1 MSIHSDSIRILAV
14 DDHALLRDGIAS
26 LVNSQADM
34 RVVAEASSGR
44 EAIDRFREHRPDVT
58 LMDLRMPDMDGI
70 DAMTEIIREFPDAR
84 IVVLTTYSGDALIAR
99 ALKAGAKGYLLKGSL
114 RKELLDTI
122 RSVYAGRKRIAPEV
136 AMQVADH
143 ATDSLLTLRE
153 IDVLQLIAEGN
164 ANKIVADRLAVTED
178 TVKAHVRNILSK
190 LGAND
195 RTHAVTIALKR
206 GIISL

>member
-1 MSIHSDSIRILAV
+1 MNLNSNSISVLTV
-14 DDHALLRDGIAS
+14 DDHALLRDGIMA
-26 LVNSQADM
+26 LVNRQKDM
-34 RVVAEASSGR
+34 KVVAEASSGR
-44 EAIDRFREHRPDVT
+44 EAIERFREHRPDIT

-70 DAMTEIIREFPDAR
+70 EAMTEIIRHFPEAR
-84 IVVLTTYSGDALIAR
+84 IIVLTTYTGDALIVR
-99 ALKAGAKGYLLKGSL
+99 ALKAGAQGYLLKGHL

-122 RSVYAGRKRIAPEV
+122 RSVNAGRKAIAPEI
-136 AMQVADH
+136 ASQVAVH
-143 ATDSLLTLRE
+143 AADSSLTVRE
-153 IDVLQLIAEGN
+153 IDVLQLVAEGN
-164 ANKIVADRLAVTED
+164 ANKVVADRLTITED